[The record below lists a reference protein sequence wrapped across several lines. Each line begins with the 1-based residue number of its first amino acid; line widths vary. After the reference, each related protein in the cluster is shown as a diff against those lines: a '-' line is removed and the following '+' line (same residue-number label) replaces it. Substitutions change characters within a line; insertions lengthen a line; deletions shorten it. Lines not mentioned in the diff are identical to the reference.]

1 MYQPLE
7 GIKVLDCTRLL
18 PYQYCTM
25 MLGDLGAEVLK
36 VEEPREGDYGR
47 WGDGARTYESDAF
60 VMANRNKKSM
70 KLNLKHEKGKEI
82 LKKLA
87 VEYDVLVES
96 FRPGVMDRL
105 GGKIWL
111 ESEPGKG
118 SKFFIAL
125 PTV

>member
-7 GIKVLDCTRLL
+7 GIKILDCTRLL

-25 MLGDLGAEVLK
+25 MLGDLGADVLK

-70 KLNLKHEKGKEI
+70 KLNLKHEKGKEL

-87 VEYDVLVES
+87 VDEILLNNDVQ
-96 FRPGVMDRL
+96 P
-105 GGKIWL
+105 
-111 ESEPGKG
+111 
-118 SKFFIAL
+118 A
-125 PTV
+125 